1 MKVRKLNLVV
11 LVLFI
16 AFKSNAANPPPPQ
29 PASIPPPVGT
39 EAPID
44 SNLSVLFL
52 FGTALGLFVISR
64 RINQKE

>member
-29 PASIPPPVGT
+29 PASIPPPVGA
-39 EAPID
+39 EVPID
-44 SNLSVLFL
+44 SNISVLFL
-52 FGTALGLFVISR
+52 IGTALGLFFISR
-64 RINQKE
+64 RISQKE